1 MDRRRQSCC
10 RDVFI
15 KAWRRLDTFRGDSA
29 FASWLHRLA
38 VNTML
43 ENARSEGR
51 RTARVLPME
60 DTSRLAGAARTSGIE
75 LKMDMESAIASL
87 PRGARLAFVAARCPR
102 LSASGDRRAVERY
115 GWNGEGAAASGAQT
129 IEGETASL
137 EMTHEVIK
145 HLLDDYVTG
154 DLTEE
159 ARPSVEE
166 HVAACALCNAEVES
180 LKQILARAAELPKS
194 IDPPADAW
202 SNIRS
207 AIGRD
212 ESAVRANIPVSR
224 SGIWQ
229 RRYVLA
235 AAAILVA
242 VLSSAGTALYM
253 KGHYSGAR
261 SSGEVANNSSAEATP
276 ATLAA
281 FTLEENNYLRTA
293 SMLQDLL
300 DQQEASLAPETVAQL
315 KASLRTIDEAILEAR
330 NALRRDPANKMLIEM
345 LSASYR
351 QKVDLL
357 RRTTELTRGT

>member
-1 MDRRRQSCC
+1 
-10 RDVFI
+10 
-15 KAWRRLDTFRGDSA
+15 
-29 FASWLHRLA
+29 
-38 VNTML
+38 
-43 ENARSEGR
+43 
-51 RTARVLPME
+51 
-60 DTSRLAGAARTSGIE
+60 
-75 LKMDMESAIASL
+75 
-87 PRGARLAFVAARCPR
+87 
-102 LSASGDRRAVERY
+102 
-115 GWNGEGAAASGAQT
+115 
-129 IEGETASL
+129 
-137 EMTHEVIK
+137 MTHEVIK

-159 ARPSVEE
+159 ARPPVEE
-166 HVAACALCNAEVES
+166 HVTSCALCSAEVES
-180 LKQILARAAELPKS
+180 LKRILARAAELPKS

-207 AIGRD
+207 AISRD
-212 ESAVRANIPVSR
+212 ESAVRADNSVSR

-253 KGHYSGAR
+253 NGHYSGAR
-261 SSGEVANNSSAEATP
+261 SSAAVANNSSAEATP

-281 FTLEENNYLRTA
+281 FTIEENNYLRTA

-330 NALRRDPANKMLIEM
+330 NALARDPANKLLVEM

>member
-1 MDRRRQSCC
+1 
-10 RDVFI
+10 
-15 KAWRRLDTFRGDSA
+15 
-29 FASWLHRLA
+29 
-38 VNTML
+38 
-43 ENARSEGR
+43 
-51 RTARVLPME
+51 
-60 DTSRLAGAARTSGIE
+60 
-75 LKMDMESAIASL
+75 
-87 PRGARLAFVAARCPR
+87 
-102 LSASGDRRAVERY
+102 
-115 GWNGEGAAASGAQT
+115 
-129 IEGETASL
+129 
-137 EMTHEVIK
+137 MTHEVIK

-159 ARPSVEE
+159 ARPPVEE
-166 HVAACALCNAEVES
+166 HVIACALCAAEVDS
-180 LKQILARAAELPKS
+180 LRRILARAVELPKS

-207 AIGRD
+207 AISRD
-212 ESAVRANIPVSR
+212 EAAVRASSSVSR
-224 SGIWQ
+224 PSIWQ

-235 AAAILVA
+235 AAAAVLVA

-253 KGHYSGAR
+253 SGHYSGAR
-261 SSGEVANNSSAEATP
+261 SNRAIANSSSAEGTP

-281 FTLEENNYLRTA
+281 FTIEENNYLRTA

-300 DQQEASLAPETVAQL
+300 DQQEASLAPATVAQL

-330 NALRRDPANKMLIEM
+330 SALARDPANKLLLEM

>member
-1 MDRRRQSCC
+1 
-10 RDVFI
+10 
-15 KAWRRLDTFRGDSA
+15 
-29 FASWLHRLA
+29 
-38 VNTML
+38 
-43 ENARSEGR
+43 
-51 RTARVLPME
+51 
-60 DTSRLAGAARTSGIE
+60 
-75 LKMDMESAIASL
+75 
-87 PRGARLAFVAARCPR
+87 
-102 LSASGDRRAVERY
+102 
-115 GWNGEGAAASGAQT
+115 
-129 IEGETASL
+129 
-137 EMTHEVIK
+137 MTHEVIK

-159 ARPSVEE
+159 ARPPVEE
-166 HVAACALCNAEVES
+166 HVTTCALCTAEVET
-180 LKQILARAAELPKS
+180 LKRILARAAELPKS
-194 IDPPADAW
+194 IDPPVDAW

-207 AIGRD
+207 VISRD

-261 SSGEVANNSSAEATP
+261 SSGAVANNSSAEATP

-293 SMLQDLL
+293 SMLQDML
-300 DQQEASLAPETVAQL
+300 DQQEASFAPETIAQL

-330 NALRRDPANKMLIEM
+330 NALARDPANKLLVEM

>member
-1 MDRRRQSCC
+1 
-10 RDVFI
+10 
-15 KAWRRLDTFRGDSA
+15 
-29 FASWLHRLA
+29 
-38 VNTML
+38 
-43 ENARSEGR
+43 
-51 RTARVLPME
+51 
-60 DTSRLAGAARTSGIE
+60 
-75 LKMDMESAIASL
+75 
-87 PRGARLAFVAARCPR
+87 
-102 LSASGDRRAVERY
+102 
-115 GWNGEGAAASGAQT
+115 
-129 IEGETASL
+129 
-137 EMTHEVIK
+137 MTHEVIK

-159 ARPSVEE
+159 ARPPVEE
-166 HVAACALCNAEVES
+166 HVTACALCAAEVES
-180 LKQILARAAELPKS
+180 LRRILARAAELPKF
-194 IDPPADAW
+194 IDPPVDAW

-207 AIGRD
+207 AISRD
-212 ESAVRANIPVSR
+212 ESAVRANSSVSR
-224 SGIWQ
+224 SNIWQ

-253 KGHYSGAR
+253 NGHYSGTKSSRAVANS
-261 SSGEVANNSSAEATP
+261 SSGEATP

-281 FTLEENNYLRTA
+281 FTIEENNYLRTA

-330 NALRRDPANKMLIEM
+330 NALARDPANKLLVEM